1 MTIEH
6 LPANT
11 DIEKIYE
18 IVERDGCVVLDGV
31 LDRATLDQV
40 NSEMAPFIEATP
52 LGKDDFDGYHTKRT
66 GGVIA
71 RSPKG
76 REVIMNPT
84 VLDITA
90 KALAHATN
98 FQLHIT
104 QVISVEPGSV
114 TQIIHRD
121 QWAFDLFPFP
131 SGFDTTVATMWALSD
146 FTEENGATRV
156 IPGSHKMEDKLEFTL
171 EDTEPAEM
179 KAGSVLLYTG
189 SLYHG
194 AGANTTTDSIRSGY
208 IVHYTLG
215 WLRQEENQSL
225 TVPADVLQTLPE
237 DLLRLMGYQQGAYS
251 LGFIDGGRDPIA
263 AVRPE
268 FERMDSGIELEPVTN
283 KLS

>member
-31 LDRATLDQV
+31 LDRATLDQI
-40 NSEMAPFIEATP
+40 NSEMAPFIEAAP

-76 REVIMNPT
+76 RELIMNPT

-131 SGFDTTVATMWALSD
+131 SGFDTTMATMWALSD

-194 AGANTTTDSIRSGY
+194 AGANTTDSIRSGF
-208 IVHYTLG
+208 IAHYTLG
-215 WLRQEENQSL
+215 WLRQEENQYL

-237 DLLRLMGYQQGAYS
+237 DLLRLMGYQHGSYS

-263 AVRPE
+263 AVSPE